1 MKQSRRMRRMK
12 RKDPVRW
19 HRVRLQLLR
28 ADIISSLQ
36 EGIPW
41 QQVDSVVT
49 DALEDWH
56 TVVYLG
62 AQGGFTN
69 DEEHRDREEEK
80 AIEAQYK
87 AECRE
92 EEG

>member
-28 ADIISSLQ
+28 QDIIGAMQ

-41 QQVDSVVT
+41 QQVDSTVE
-49 DALEDWH
+49 DALDDWH
-56 TVVYLG
+56 MVVYMKESTG
-62 AQGGFTN
+62 
-69 DEEHRDREEEK
+69 
-80 AIEAQYK
+80 
-87 AECRE
+87 
-92 EEG
+92 